1 MIIYI
6 ILFLLLLLLILCR
19 KKDEIVFEE
28 LYIND
33 EDLNSYVICIDD
45 KRFNVARKNLSKYFP
60 NLKKYNAIVIKDI
73 DPKLLSI
80 SGLRSIFYDKHR
92 KTHADLGSLGAVGC
106 ALSHYNLWSKIEK
119 NSGMYIFESD
129 AICTE
134 NPIKYV
140 NKFIKE
146 NNNFH
151 ILLFGEF
158 NYEKSDN
165 KKKIIKVNDRFYGL
179 HGYYITYEGAQLLSK
194 YMFPI
199 EQQVDSYI
207 SDILLLQKKLNIE
220 LNIYIINPGIC
231 YQKNDFG
238 TLIQTKSVYNL
249 I

>member
-6 ILFLLLLLLILCR
+6 ILFLLLVLILC
-19 KKDEIVFEE
+19 KKKKKVYQKE

-33 EDLNSYVICIDD
+33 EDLNSYVICVND
-45 KRFNVARKNLSKYFP
+45 KTFNVARKNLSKYFP
-60 NLKKYNAIVIKDI
+60 NLKKYDAVVIKNIDNY

-80 SGLRSIFYDKHR
+80 SALRSIFYDKQR

-106 ALSHYNLWSKIEK
+106 ALSHYNIWSKIEK
-119 NSGMYIFESD
+119 DSGMYIFESD
-129 AICTE
+129 AVCIE

-140 NKFIKE
+140 NNFKKD
-146 NNNFH
+146 FH
-151 ILLFGEF
+151 ILLFGGF
-158 NYEKSDN
+158 DHVKSN
-165 KKKIIKVNDRFYGL
+165 SKRNIIKVNDRFYGL
-179 HGYYITYEGAQLLSK
+179 HGYYITYEGAQILSK

-231 YQKNDFG
+231 FQKNNFG

>member
-6 ILFLLLLLLILCR
+6 ILFLLLVLILC
-19 KKDEIVFEE
+19 KKKKKVYQKE

-33 EDLNSYVICIDD
+33 EDLNSYVICVND
-45 KRFNVARKNLSKYFP
+45 KTFNVARKNLSKYFR
-60 NLKKYNAIVIKDI
+60 NLKKYDAVVFKNI
-73 DPKLLSI
+73 DDYDSKLLSI
-80 SGLRSIFYDKHR
+80 SALRSIFYDKQR

-106 ALSHYNLWSKIEK
+106 ALSHFNLWSKIEK
-119 NSGMYIFESD
+119 DSGMYIFESD
-129 AICTE
+129 AVCIE

-140 NKFIKE
+140 NNFTKD
-146 NNNFH
+146 FH
-151 ILLFGEF
+151 ILLFGGF
-158 NYEKSDN
+158 DPV
-165 KKKIIKVNDRFYGL
+165 KKNSKQNIIKVNHRFYGL
-179 HGYYITYEGAQLLSK
+179 HGYYITYEGAQILSK

-231 YQKNDFG
+231 FQKNDFG